1 MKHGSL
7 REELLTSRIR
17 FGGGR
22 VIDLGTRRGQ
32 KRVREGGKERER
44 EREMAID
51 RGELLR
57 IVLRS
62 CQSGLATRIAINRV

>member
-32 KRVREGGKERER
+32 KRVREGGRER
-44 EREMAID
+44 ETEMAID